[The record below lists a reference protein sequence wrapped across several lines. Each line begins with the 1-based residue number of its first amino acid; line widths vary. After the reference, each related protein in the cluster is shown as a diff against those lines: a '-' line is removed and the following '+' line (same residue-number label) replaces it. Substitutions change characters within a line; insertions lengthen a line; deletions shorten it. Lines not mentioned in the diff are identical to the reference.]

1 MADTGW
7 VPTGVAV
14 VVLVVIV
21 VVVVIVASLGS
32 GLSGPLDHQTGA

>member
-1 MADTGW
+1 
-7 VPTGVAV
+7 V
-14 VVLVVIV
+14 VVIV